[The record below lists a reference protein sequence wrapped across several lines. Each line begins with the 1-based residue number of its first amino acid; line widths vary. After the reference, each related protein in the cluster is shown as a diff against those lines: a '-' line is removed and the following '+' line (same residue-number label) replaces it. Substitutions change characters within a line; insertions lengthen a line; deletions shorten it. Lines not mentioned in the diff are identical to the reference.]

1 MRDTTNLSITMS
13 ASRRAAD
20 HSERKV
26 ALAAALGL
34 LFMALLAPFARFGV
48 LQTLIVP
55 ADVAATVTN
64 IIGSAGLFRAAIA
77 AFLLVAIL
85 DVVVAWALYMLLR
98 PVNEGLALLCRMAT
112 SGLRRGL
119 RVRGGQP
126 LRRRTAPS
134 AARRPCHRRSSA
146 HRWHRHLPHSQTV
159 GTWRSRSSA
168 CTWSASGSCCSG
180 PRPSQEF
187 LGALVVLAGSGY
199 LADSF
204 GRILVPGYTLTISV
218 VTFLGEALLIVWLF
232 WIAIKGTRVAERP
245 RLPAESPRSSGPR
258 RVRQPTR

>member
-1 MRDTTNLSITMS
+1 MTNLSITS
-13 ASRRAAD
+13 ASRQAAD

-26 ALAAALGL
+26 ALVAALGL
-34 LFMALLAPFARFGV
+34 MFMALLAPFARFGV

-64 IIGSAGLFRAAIA
+64 IVGSAGLFRAAIA

-98 PVNEGLALLCRMAT
+98 PLNEGLALLVAW
-112 SGLRRGL
+112 L
-119 RVRGGQP
+119 RVVYAAVFAYALVNLFDVAQLLSGVATVPPQELGAQVASSLASFTNGWDLALAIFGLHLVGLGVLLFR
-126 LRRRTAPS
+126 S
-134 AARRPCHRRSSA
+134 AAF
-146 HRWHRHLPHSQTV
+146 
-159 GTWRSRSSA
+159 
-168 CTWSASGSCCSG
+168 
-180 PRPSQEF
+180 PRF

-218 VTFLGEALLIVWLF
+218 VTFLGEAWLIVWLF

-245 RLPAESPRSSGPR
+245 RLPAESPGRAAENVAATS
-258 RVRQPTR
+258 